1 VKLIRINL
9 LGSIKKL
16 IGHSNLQINEEESI
30 NVKGIISY
38 LENNYY
44 SNNKINENEILV
56 AINGIE
62 SSLLGGHNAKI
73 SSGDVVTILSV
84 VHGG

>member
-1 VKLIRINL
+1 LIKINF

-16 IGHSNLQINEEESI
+16 IGHSNLQINEESANI
-30 NVKGIISY
+30 KGIISY

-44 SNNKINENEILV
+44 SSNKINENEILV

-62 SSLLGGHNAKI
+62 SSLLGGQNAKI
-73 SSGDVVTILSV
+73 SSGDIVTIMSV
-84 VHGG
+84 IHGG

>member
-1 VKLIRINL
+1 VKLISINL

-16 IGHSNLQINEEESI
+16 IGHSNLQINEEELA

-73 SSGDVVTILSV
+73 SSGDVVTILSI

>member
-1 VKLIRINL
+1 MIEINL
-9 LGSIKKL
+9 IGGIKKL
-16 IGHSNLQINEEESI
+16 VGHSHLKINEESSS
-30 NVKGIISY
+30 VKGIISY

-44 SNNKINENEILV
+44 SNNAINKNDIMI

-62 SSLLGGHNAKI
+62 SSLLGGYNAKI
-73 SSGDVVTILSV
+73 SSGDIVTILSV

>member
-1 VKLIRINL
+1 M
-9 LGSIKKL
+9 LGGIKKL
-16 IGHSNLQINEEESI
+16 VGQSNLQINEESA

-38 LENNYY
+38 LESNYY
-44 SNNKINENEILV
+44 SNNRINENDIMV
-56 AINGIE
+56 AINGVE
-62 SSLLGGHNAKI
+62 SSLLGGYNAKV

>member
-1 VKLIRINL
+1 VKLISINL

-16 IGHSNLQINEEESI
+16 IGHSNLQINEEELA

-73 SSGDVVTILSV
+73 SSGDIVTILSV

>member
-1 VKLIRINL
+1 LIKINL

-16 IGHSNLQINEEESI
+16 IGQSNIQINEGPSSV
-30 NVKGIISY
+30 NGIITY
-38 LENNYY
+38 LERNYY
-44 SNNKINENEILV
+44 SNNKINENDILV

-62 SSLLGGHNAKI
+62 SSLLGGYNAKI

>member
-1 VKLIRINL
+1 VKLISINL

-73 SSGDVVTILSV
+73 SSGDVVTILSI

>member
-1 VKLIRINL
+1 MKLIRINL

-16 IGHSNLQINEEESI
+16 IGHSNLQINEEELA
-30 NVKGIISY
+30 NVNGIISY
-38 LENNYY
+38 LENKYY

-62 SSLLGGHNAKI
+62 SSLLGGRNAKI
-73 SSGDVVTILSV
+73 SSGDVVTILSI

>member
-1 VKLIRINL
+1 MISINL

-16 IGHSNLQINEEESI
+16 IGHSNLQINEEELA

-73 SSGDVVTILSV
+73 SSGDVVTILSI

>member
-1 VKLIRINL
+1 M
-9 LGSIKKL
+9 GSIKKL
-16 IGHSNLQINEEESI
+16 IGHSNLQINEELSS
-30 NVKGIISY
+30 VKGIICY

-44 SNNKINENEILV
+44 SKNKINENEILV

-73 SSGDVVTILSV
+73 SSGDVVTILSI

>member
-1 VKLIRINL
+1 VKLISINL

-16 IGHSNLQINEEESI
+16 IGHSNLQINEEELA

-44 SNNKINENEILV
+44 SNNKINENDIMV

-73 SSGDVVTILSV
+73 SSGDVVTILST

>member
-1 VKLIRINL
+1 VKLISINL

-16 IGHSNLQINEEESI
+16 IGHSNLQINEKELA

-44 SNNKINENEILV
+44 SSNKINENEILV

-73 SSGDVVTILSV
+73 SSGDVVTILSI

>member
-1 VKLIRINL
+1 MIEINL
-9 LGSIKKL
+9 LGGIKKL
-16 IGHSNLQINEEESI
+16 VGHSNLKLNEESSS
-30 NVKGIISY
+30 VKGIISY

-44 SNNKINENEILV
+44 SNNAINKDDIMI

-62 SSLLGGHNAKI
+62 SSLLGGYNAKI
-73 SSGDVVTILSV
+73 SSGDIVTILSV

>member
-1 VKLIRINL
+1 MIQINL
-9 LGSIKKL
+9 LGGIKKS
-16 IGHSNLQINEEESI
+16 IGQPTLYIYEELCNI
-30 NVKGIISY
+30 KAIISY

-44 SNNKINENEILV
+44 SYKAKDSDILI

-62 SSLLGGHNAKI
+62 FSLLGGYNAKV
-73 SSGDVVTILSV
+73 SSGDVITILSV

>member
-1 VKLIRINL
+1 MIKINL
-9 LGSIKKL
+9 LGGIKKL
-16 IGHSNLQINEEESI
+16 IGQSNLQLNEESS

-38 LENNYY
+38 LENNYN
-44 SNNKINENEILV
+44 SNNKINENDIMV

-62 SSLLGGHNAKI
+62 SSLLGGYNAKI
-73 SSGDVVTILSV
+73 SSGDVVTILSI

>member
-1 VKLIRINL
+1 MIEINL
-9 LGSIKKL
+9 LGGIKKL
-16 IGHSNLQINEEESI
+16 VGHSNLKLNEESSS
-30 NVKGIISY
+30 VKGIISY

-44 SNNKINENEILV
+44 SNNAINKNDIMI

-62 SSLLGGHNAKI
+62 SSLLGGYNAKI
-73 SSGDVVTILSV
+73 SSGDIVTILSV

>member
-1 VKLIRINL
+1 MIEINL
-9 LGSIKKL
+9 LGGIKKL
-16 IGHSNLQINEEESI
+16 VGHSNLKINEESSS
-30 NVKGIISY
+30 VMGIISY

-44 SNNKINENEILV
+44 SNNTINKNDIII

-62 SSLLGGHNAKI
+62 SSLLGGYNAKI

>member
-1 VKLIRINL
+1 MIEINL
-9 LGSIKKL
+9 LGGIKKL
-16 IGHSNLQINEEESI
+16 VGQSNLKINEESSS
-30 NVKGIISY
+30 VKGIISY

-44 SNNKINENEILV
+44 SNNTINKNDIMI
-56 AINGIE
+56 AINGTE
-62 SSLLGGHNAKI
+62 SSLLGGYNAKV

>member
-1 VKLIRINL
+1 VKLISINL

-16 IGHSNLQINEEESI
+16 IGHSNLQINEEELA
-30 NVKGIISY
+30 NVNGIISY

-62 SSLLGGHNAKI
+62 FSLLGGHNAKI
-73 SSGDVVTILSV
+73 SSGDVVTILSI

>member
-1 VKLIRINL
+1 LIKINL

-16 IGHSNLQINEEESI
+16 IGQSNLQINEESS
-30 NVKGIISY
+30 NVRGIISY
-38 LENNYY
+38 LESNYY
-44 SNNKINENEILV
+44 SNNKINENDIMI

-73 SSGDVVTILSV
+73 SSGDVVTILST

>member
-1 VKLIRINL
+1 MIEINL
-9 LGSIKKL
+9 LGGIKKL
-16 IGHSNLQINEEESI
+16 VGHSNLKINEESSS
-30 NVKGIISY
+30 VDGIISY

-44 SNNKINENEILV
+44 SNNTINKNDIMI

-62 SSLLGGHNAKI
+62 SSLLGGYNAKV
-73 SSGDVVTILSV
+73 SSGDIVTILSV

>member
-1 VKLIRINL
+1 MIEINL
-9 LGSIKKL
+9 LGGIKKL
-16 IGHSNLQINEEESI
+16 VGRSNLKINEESSS
-30 NVKGIISY
+30 VKGIISY

-44 SNNKINENEILV
+44 SNNTINRNDIMI

-62 SSLLGGHNAKI
+62 SSLLGGYNAKI
-73 SSGDVVTILSV
+73 SSGDIVTILSV

>member
-1 VKLIRINL
+1 LIKINL

-16 IGHSNLQINEEESI
+16 IGHSNLQLNEESS
-30 NVKGIISY
+30 NVQGIISY
-38 LENNYY
+38 LENNYN
-44 SNNKINENEILV
+44 SNNKINENDIMV

-62 SSLLGGHNAKI
+62 SSLLGGYNAKI
-73 SSGDVVTILSV
+73 SSRDVVTILSI

>member
-1 VKLIRINL
+1 LIKINL

-16 IGHSNLQINEEESI
+16 IGHSNLQLNEESS
-30 NVKGIISY
+30 NVQGIISY
-38 LENNYY
+38 LENNYN
-44 SNNKINENEILV
+44 SNNKINENDIMV

-62 SSLLGGHNAKI
+62 SSLLGGYNAKI
-73 SSGDVVTILSV
+73 SSGDVVTILSI

>member
-1 VKLIRINL
+1 VKLISINL

-16 IGHSNLQINEEESI
+16 IGHSNLQINEEELA
-30 NVKGIISY
+30 NVNGIISY
-38 LENNYY
+38 LENKYY

-62 SSLLGGHNAKI
+62 SSLLGGRNAKI
-73 SSGDVVTILSV
+73 SSGDVVTILSI